1 MHGQWKDGA
10 SVKVAAG
17 AVRPLSD
24 IEFARPFC
32 QNRGSALL
40 IRIRLMHVEPLE
52 KLPRSVR
59 EFLSHYAMI
68 VLSIL
73 TALALEQVA
82 LRLEHR
88 HEGARAKE
96 EIEQEI
102 AYNHQEV
109 MSSLKL
115 TQENAK
121 AWEALLQRTI
131 DGVKD
136 GSGSNDSRVATLRE
150 AVRLFYDAL
159 PSPKS
164 TAWDAAISDHSV
176 NYLDHDDL
184 TRYSQLYTFQRQFS
198 QALWDTLRDSAVRD
212 VSQISLAVALDK
224 AEPEQT
230 VATLNSRMRTIDVM
244 RSQLRQLE
252 QALGNAD
259 VQAREDARATSPPA
273 SRAASR

>member
-1 MHGQWKDGA
+1 
-10 SVKVAAG
+10 
-17 AVRPLSD
+17 
-24 IEFARPFC
+24 
-32 QNRGSALL
+32 
-40 IRIRLMHVEPLE
+40 MHVEPLE

-59 EFLSHYAMI
+59 EFLSHYSMI

-102 AYNHQEV
+102 ASNHQQV
-109 MSSLKL
+109 RASLKL
-115 TQENAK
+115 TLENAQ

-131 DGVKD
+131 VGIKD
-136 GSGSNDSRVATLRE
+136 GSASNDSRIATLRE
-150 AVRLFYDAL
+150 ALPLFHDAL
-159 PSPKS
+159 PSLKS

-224 AEPEQT
+224 ADAEQT
-230 VATLNSRMRTIDVM
+230 VATLNSRMRTIDIM
-244 RSQLRQLE
+244 RSQLGQLE
-252 QALGNAD
+252 QALGDAD
-259 VQAREDARATSPPA
+259 VQSREHAPAASPATP
-273 SRAASR
+273 RAASR